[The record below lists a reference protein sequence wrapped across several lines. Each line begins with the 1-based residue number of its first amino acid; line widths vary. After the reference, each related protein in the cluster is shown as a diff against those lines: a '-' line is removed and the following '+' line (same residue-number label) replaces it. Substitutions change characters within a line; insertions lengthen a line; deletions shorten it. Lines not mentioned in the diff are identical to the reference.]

1 MTSKHFDYN
10 DRCTILLGIKSC
22 KSVRA
27 IAHSLDCS
35 PSSVSRELQ
44 RNRVLDEPSY
54 YHSKMTECLRGFV
67 TDVSISGPVKKLKYR
82 YDPSIAQQA
91 YEKSP
96 HESRRKIRT
105 GSSELAHIDLII
117 TPLIRDNGQ
126 SVAHVFH
133 SHSESLGISRSTLY
147 QYIDDNRLTVRNIDF
162 PARVRY
168 PKHTKTRRGD
178 NSFIYSQK
186 YRENHDYTAFQAYLE
201 KNPKVS
207 VVEMDTVEGIKG
219 KIYKV
224 LLTLNHIQKAIRFGA
239 YATIL
244 TDNKSE
250 FKNAEAIEKCE
261 SHRINRSYVFYC
273 DFQSFPAERAY

>member
-1 MTSKHFDYN
+1 M
-10 DRCTILLGIKSC
+10 
-22 KSVRA
+22 
-27 IAHSLDCS
+27 SL
-35 PSSVSRELQ
+35 VERL
-44 RNRVLDEPSY
+44 
-54 YHSKMTECLRGFV
+54 
-67 TDVSISGPVKKLKYR
+67 
-82 YDPSIAQQA
+82 
-91 YEKSP
+91 
-96 HESRRKIRT
+96 IRT
-105 GSSELAHIDLII
+105 GSSGLTHIDHII

-147 QYIDDNRLTVRNIDF
+147 QYINDNRLTVRNIDF

-201 KNPKVS
+201 KYPKVS

-219 KIYKV
+219 KSHKV

-261 SHRINRSYVFYC
+261 SHRINRSHVFYC
-273 DFQSFPAERAY
+273 DF